1 VKLSIRQVGG
11 KIEVV
16 RKIQRYGWKRDL
28 PDARDLTL
36 HLTVQ
41 NLPAKVDL
49 RPNCPLVYDQGEIGS
64 CTANAIAGAL
74 EFDLLKE
81 RREPF
86 TPSRL
91 FIYYNERAMEGTV
104 ASDSG
109 AELRD
114 GCKSVASTGVCP
126 EIQWPYSQGLLFVKP
141 EAVCYQEARRDLARN
156 YFRLPQGIAALKA
169 CLAAGYPFVFGF
181 TVYDAFES
189 DQVAKTGVL
198 NLPGPHEAVL
208 GGHAVMAIGYDDGE
222 KRFVVRNSWG
232 VNWGIKGYFTMP
244 YDYVAN
250 PDLASDFWTLRRY
263 A

>member
-1 VKLSIRQVGG
+1 MTVVK
-11 KIEVV
+11 
-16 RKIQRYGWKRDL
+16 KIQRYGWKRDL
-28 PDARDLTL
+28 PDARDLVM

-41 NLPAKVDL
+41 RLPGKVDL
-49 RPNCPLVYDQGEIGS
+49 RAKCPAVYDQGEIGS

-74 EFDLLKE
+74 EFDLVVE
-81 RREPF
+81 EREPF

-91 FIYYNERAMEGTV
+91 FIYYNERAMEGT
-104 ASDSG
+104 AGSDSG

-114 GCKSVASTGVCP
+114 GCKSVATTGACP
-126 EIQWPYSQGLLFVKP
+126 EIQWPYSRDLLFVKP
-141 EAVCYQEARRDLARN
+141 EAVCYAQARRDLARR
-156 YFRLPQGIAALKA
+156 YFRLPQSLGALKA

-198 NLPGPHEAVL
+198 TMPGAHESVL
-208 GGHAVMAIGYDDGE
+208 GGHAVMAVAYDDAE
-222 KRFVVRNSWG
+222 ARFAVRNSWG
-232 VNWGIKGYFTMP
+232 ADWGMKGYFTMP
-244 YDYVAN
+244 YDYVIN